1 MRYIIT
7 PTCIAMCTL
16 LLISTHSF
24 LHSPSYIKH
33 PLTLLCSTKNDGPNL
48 TNNYDLNRRTFVTTL
63 STVLVTF
70 PPLLVMA
77 ADDLKSISDILP
89 LVKEARSQLDAVQPL
104 IQTEKWD
111 TIRAILSTPPLNDC
125 WSKTQRPFLRSY
137 AEAIGNELPNGDE
150 LAALEEKE
158 EIVSHLRFLDMAAY
172 NNVFNPIT
180 AEGKSGASKEL
191 IRSYYEDPKLELAAS
206 KKALDNIILLSGK

>member
-16 LLISTHSF
+16 LSISTHSF
-24 LHSPSYIKH
+24 LHSPTYIKH
-33 PLTLLCSTKNDGPNL
+33 PLTLLYSTKNDGPNL
-48 TNNYDLNRRTFVTTL
+48 TNNYDLFRLNRRTFVTTL
-63 STVLVTF
+63 STMLVTF

-111 TIRAILSTPPLNDC
+111 TIRAILSTPPLN
-125 WSKTQRPFLRSY
+125 
-137 AEAIGNELPNGDE
+137 
-150 LAALEEKE
+150 
-158 EIVSHLRFLDMAAY
+158 
-172 NNVFNPIT
+172 
-180 AEGKSGASKEL
+180 GKLK
-191 IRSYYEDPKLELAAS
+191 
-206 KKALDNIILLSGK
+206 